1 VSSREDLI
9 RALEAHEPFDA
20 HEAAMLASTLAFVRT
35 QEACFDRA
43 LECGHV
49 TGSAWVVNTKRTQTL
64 LVHHAQLDRWLQPG
78 GHCDGNPDVMAVA
91 LQETLEET
99 GLTATPVFTSLF
111 DVDTHQIP
119 GRKGQP
125 AHIHYDVR
133 FLVEADDQSSP
144 TVSEESHDVRW
155 MPLESV
161 KCLNTDDSV
170 LRMVAKTRLS
180 GALQP

>member
-1 VSSREDLI
+1 
-9 RALEAHEPFDA
+9 
-20 HEAAMLASTLAFVRT
+20 MLASTLAFVRT

-99 GLTATPVFTSLF
+99 GLTATPIFTSLF

-180 GALQP
+180 RALQP